1 MRRPGS
7 PPPPSAA
14 ERAFSDRRSGIY
26 KGTDRR
32 CATRVSSME
41 TPRRPEE
48 RASSTPRV
56 REYRPRWR
64 VSHRDGR
71 RRRPCKRRD
80 FHRRRAARPP
90 CAGPGRKCPERMPKS
105 TKAHPKA
112 CRSTGR
118 KRPRKRPCNFRE
130 ARPGVP
136 STPDGRT
143 SRPEPPRRNIPGRE
157 GTGRYTLSI
166 SPLRSTPSA
175 GVCFRE
181 RRQRDALPN
190 GYCRLFEAA
199 VSYSGPSALWL
210 AVQI

>member
-1 MRRPGS
+1 MRNASLQYGNAASSRGTGFVHA
-7 PPPPSAA
+7 PS
-14 ERAFSDRRSGIY
+14 SGISP
-26 KGTDRR
+26 
-32 CATRVSSME
+32 AMASVSSGR
-41 TPRRPEE
+41 TSAKAVQTKRFFIADGPR
-48 RASSTPRV
+48 
-56 REYRPRWR
+56 
-64 VSHRDGR
+64 GR
-71 RRRPCKRRD
+71 RVPAPGENALRECRRVQRRI
-80 FHRRRAARPP
+80 RRRVVPP
-90 CAGPGRKCPERMPKS
+90 VGNVRGSGHAIFGKHDPVSLPL
-105 TKAHPKA
+105 
-112 CRSTGR
+112 
-118 KRPRKRPCNFRE
+118 
-130 ARPGVP
+130 
-136 STPDGRT
+136 PDGRT

>member
-1 MRRPGS
+1 MTCCPVATAQPTIFFRSANSPVPKSSSPQGKDRNGGARTAPAPSLEIRNVGCEDPRPRWRRGTCEDPVLPLLPAQRS
-7 PPPPSAA
+7 
-14 ERAFSDRRSGIY
+14 ERFPIDDQVFIEERTVDAQRE
-26 KGTDRR
+26 
-32 CATRVSSME
+32 VSSME

-90 CAGPGRKCPERMPKS
+90 CTGPGRKCPERMPKS

-143 SRPEPPRRNIPGRE
+143 S
-157 GTGRYTLSI
+157 LSRTT
-166 SPLRSTPSA
+166 S
-175 GVCFRE
+175 
-181 RRQRDALPN
+181 
-190 GYCRLFEAA
+190 
-199 VSYSGPSALWL
+199 
-210 AVQI
+210 